1 MKGAFDKVA
10 FEQRLVGRENEPCRY
25 VREGSRGAT
34 RFDWHFQRITVPE
47 TGKPVRDHSN
57 GAGRDNDVW
66 DHRVEMGIRM
76 GRFLPTG
83 KSSMVC

>member
-1 MKGAFDKVA
+1 M
-10 FEQRLVGRENEPCRY
+10 
-25 VREGSRGAT
+25 
-34 RFDWHFQRITVPE
+34 PE